1 MAVVIA
7 AGLGAFLLDTGHQTK
22 AIGADVVLDG
32 LRRLDM
38 ESLQSVV
45 IRWRRFGQDN
55 LSDAVLGLQH
65 NDLEGAQ
72 GLLGV
77 DQRNTGKGP
86 AEELAVLCRA
96 VLVVRVHVRDAED

>member
-7 AGLGAFLLDTGHQTK
+7 AGLGAFLFDAGHQIK

-38 ESLQSVV
+38 KSLQSVV
-45 IRWRRFGQDN
+45 VRWRRFGQDN

-65 NDLEGAQ
+65 NGPEGTQ
-72 GLLGV
+72 GLLGC
-77 DQRNTGKGP
+77 DQRNTGQSP
-86 AEELAVLCRA
+86 AEELAVLYRA
-96 VLVVRVHVRDAED
+96 VLVVKVHVRDAED